1 MCVCVCVVCVVCVC
15 VCHHV
20 GLITQMVAQIDQQGP
35 GDILYG
41 YKVPKPEKKTQ
52 KMILMGVVHIDF
64 FLMVSQ
70 KRAFGGF
77 VCF

>member
-1 MCVCVCVVCVVCVC
+1 
-15 VCHHV
+15 
-20 GLITQMVAQIDQQGP
+20 MVAQIDQQGP